1 MDKWTF
7 LSSWYKNLY
16 THPNPIMIAGIVV
29 IEPQPKTHF
38 VEQTFYDVKKAI
50 ENASVIYLLCVRSK
64 RFTNIL
70 GNENFSAP
78 AWVHTQPTLDYKATE
93 RIL

>member
-1 MDKWTF
+1 MDKWTY
-7 LSSWYKNLY
+7 LSSWYKNLH
-16 THPNPIMIAGIVV
+16 THPNSIMIAGIVV

-38 VEQTFYDVKKAI
+38 VEQTFYNVTKSNWKYQCHTLTYCMYVV
-50 ENASVIYLLCVRSK
+50 S
-64 RFTNIL
+64 NIL

-78 AWVHTQPTLDYKATE
+78 TWVHTQPTLDYKATE